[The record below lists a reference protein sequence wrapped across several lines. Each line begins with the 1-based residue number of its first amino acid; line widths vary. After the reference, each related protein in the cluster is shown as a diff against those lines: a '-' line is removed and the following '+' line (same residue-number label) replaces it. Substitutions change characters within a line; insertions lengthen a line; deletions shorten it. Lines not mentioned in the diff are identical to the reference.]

1 MRHQRFSN
9 VILSW
14 GIVGE
19 DDLRHSTLR
28 TLRSPVRDSRDIKL
42 IHFMFL
48 HKSCFIAVSHPEVRL
63 ITNF

>member
-1 MRHQRFSN
+1 M
-9 VILSW
+9 ILSW

-19 DDLRHSTLR
+19 DDLKKLYPENTEVPSKRR
-28 TLRSPVRDSRDIKL
+28 GREL

-63 ITNF
+63 IINF

>member
-1 MRHQRFSN
+1 M
-9 VILSW
+9 ILSW

-19 DDLRHSTLR
+19 DDLRNSTLR
-28 TLRSPVRDSRDIKL
+28 TLRFPVRERVDTKL